1 MDNTLQLTFEQ
12 FAVIVGEK
20 LRIPREQIQP
30 ETALKDIEIDSLA
43 IIEVMLAV
51 ESQSGASIPTE
62 EVSTDGKV
70 EDLYQLVVAAVDA
83 SRK

>member
-12 FAVIVGEK
+12 FAVIISEK
-20 LRIPREQIQP
+20 LRIPREQVQP
-30 ETALKDIEIDSLA
+30 ETVLKDIEVDSLT

-62 EVSTDGKV
+62 ELSTDGTV
-70 EDLYQLVVAAVDA
+70 EGLYQLVVDAVDA

>member
-51 ESQSGASIPTE
+51 ESQFGASIPTE

>member
-30 ETALKDIEIDSLA
+30 ETALKDIEMDSLA

-51 ESQSGASIPTE
+51 ESQFGASIPTE
-62 EVSTDGKV
+62 EISTDGKA

>member
-62 EVSTDGKV
+62 EVSTDGKA

>member
-1 MDNTLQLTFEQ
+1 MENALQLTFEQ
-12 FAVIVGEK
+12 FAVIIGEK

-30 ETALKDIEIDSLA
+30 ETGLKDIEIDSLA

-62 EVSTDGKV
+62 EVSTDGTV
-70 EDLYQLVVAAVDA
+70 EDLYQLVVAAVGA

>member
-51 ESQSGASIPTE
+51 ESQFGASIPTE
-62 EVSTDGKV
+62 EVSTDGKA